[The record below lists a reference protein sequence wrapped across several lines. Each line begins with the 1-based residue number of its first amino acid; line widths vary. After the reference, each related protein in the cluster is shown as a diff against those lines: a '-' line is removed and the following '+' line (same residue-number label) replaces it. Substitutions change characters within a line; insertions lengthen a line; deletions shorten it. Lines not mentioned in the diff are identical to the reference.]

1 MHLEIGNFMEN
12 RSPPPELY
20 DQQSLIKRD
29 STSSCH
35 VWVLKGM
42 GDLLTFQTPSSSSQV
57 NCGWKVAVSDYW
69 FADHAGWSGCP
80 SRQASISILAGAPME
95 EGWGKHICL
104 VQILGFSWASS
115 KPWASVSPRK
125 ESMGSHSSVCP
136 VLALLCRTKNRT
148 LPVTTIFAWL
158 QRLEN
163 HGGCF

>member
-1 MHLEIGNFMEN
+1 MQYLHLEIGNFMEN
-12 RSPPPELY
+12 WFPLPPPPPKMY

-42 GDLLTFQTPSSSSQV
+42 GDLLTFQTPSSSSSQV

-95 EGWGKHICL
+95 EGWEKDICL

-115 KPWASVSPRK
+115 KPQWALGKNQWVPIPLFAQFK
-125 ESMGSHSSVCP
+125 HCYAEPKIGPCLWP
-136 VLALLCRTKNRT
+136 PFLLDFKD
-148 LPVTTIFAWL
+148 
-158 QRLEN
+158 
-163 HGGCF
+163 